1 MKNITKEEL
10 FKLIDA
16 GYTKDDINNILDPAE
31 EEPAPEEAA
40 PAEPEPAAAD
50 AADDH
55 TKLPSEEM
63 PLITEPAVITD
74 SYIKQLQQAVKDL
87 TAAVHKQNILTDDS
101 AGRETVRTDEDI
113 IANVIY
119 GGKTK

>member
-16 GYTKDDINNILDPAE
+16 GYTKDDINSILDPAE
-31 EEPAPEEAA
+31 EPA
-40 PAEPEPAAAD
+40 PAEPEPAEREPAAAD
-50 AADDH
+50 AADEN
-55 TKLPSEEM
+55 TKLPSEM
-63 PLITEPAVITD
+63 PLNTEPAVITD

-87 TAAVHKQNILTDDS
+87 TAAVHKQNINSDDS
-101 AGRETVRTDEDI
+101 SGRETVRTDEDI

>member
-16 GYTKDDINNILDPAE
+16 GYTKDDITNLLDPAE
-31 EEPAPEEAA
+31 EPAPAEPEPEE
-40 PAEPEPAAAD
+40 PEPEPAAAD
-50 AADDH
+50 AADEN
-55 TKLPSEEM
+55 TKVPSGM
-63 PLITEPAVITD
+63 PLNAEPAVITD

-87 TAAVHKQNILTDDS
+87 AAAVHKQNILTDDS

-119 GGKTK
+119 GGKHK

>member
-16 GYTKDDINNILDPAE
+16 GYTKDDINSILDPAE
-31 EEPAPEEAA
+31 EPA
-40 PAEPEPAAAD
+40 PAEPEPEGMEPAAAD
-50 AADDH
+50 AADEN

-63 PLITEPAVITD
+63 PLNTHPAVITD

-119 GGKTK
+119 GGKH

>member
-1 MKNITKEEL
+1 MINITKEEL
-10 FKLIDA
+10 LKFIDA
-16 GYTKDDINNILDPAE
+16 GYTKDDITNLLDPAE
-31 EEPAPEEAA
+31 EPAPAEPE
-40 PAEPEPAAAD
+40 PEEPEPAAAD
-50 AADDH
+50 AADEN
-55 TKLPSEEM
+55 KLSSEM
-63 PLITEPAVITD
+63 PLNTEPAVITD

>member
-16 GYTKDDINNILDPAE
+16 GYTKDDINNLLDPAE
-31 EEPAPEEAA
+31 EPAPAEPE
-40 PAEPEPAAAD
+40 PTEPEPAAAD
-50 AADDH
+50 AADEN
-55 TKLPSEEM
+55 TKLPSEDM
-63 PLITEPAVITD
+63 PLNTQPAVITD

-87 TAAVHKQNILTDDS
+87 TAAVHKQNINTDDS

-119 GGKTK
+119 GGKK

>member
-16 GYTKDDINNILDPAE
+16 GYTKEDINNLLEPAE
-31 EEPAPEEAA
+31 EAEQAEPEPAES
-40 PAEPEPAAAD
+40 EPAAAD
-50 AADDH
+50 AADDNE
-55 TKLPSEEM
+55 TSSERTSN
-63 PLITEPAVITD
+63 TEPSVITD

-87 TAAVHKQNILTDDS
+87 TAAVHRQNINSDDS
-101 AGRETVRTDEDI
+101 SGRDTVRTDEDI

-119 GGKTK
+119 GGKSK

>member
-1 MKNITKEEL
+1 MKNFTKEEL

-16 GYTKDDINNILDPAE
+16 GYTKDDIANLLDPAE
-31 EEPAPEEAA
+31 EDPA
-40 PAEPEPAAAD
+40 PAEPEPAEQEPAAAD
-50 AADDH
+50 AADEN
-55 TKLPSEEM
+55 TKLPSEM
-63 PLITEPAVITD
+63 PLNTETAVITD

-119 GGKTK
+119 GGKH

>member
-1 MKNITKEEL
+1 MKNFTKEEL

-16 GYTKDDINNILDPAE
+16 GYTKDDIANLLDPAE
-31 EEPAPEEAA
+31 EDPAPAEPE
-40 PAEPEPAAAD
+40 PTEPEPAAAD
-50 AADDH
+50 AADEN
-55 TKLPSEEM
+55 KLPSEDK
-63 PLITEPAVITD
+63 PLSTEPAVITD

-119 GGKTK
+119 GGKH

>member
-10 FKLIDA
+10 LKFIDA
-16 GYTKDDINNILDPAE
+16 GYTKDDINSILYPA
-31 EEPAPEEAA
+31 EEPAPAEPE

-55 TKLPSEEM
+55 TKFPSEDK
-63 PLITEPAVITD
+63 PLSTEPAVITD

-87 TAAVHKQNILTDDS
+87 TAAVHKQNINTDDS

-119 GGKTK
+119 GGKHK